1 MRESVIRAGRVTE
14 ERRRKVLEK
23 LLETFAYATLLAW
36 STVDASVYRMA
47 WVPASWT
54 ASSSTPRALGILG
67 ILRSG
72 V

>member
-47 WVPASWT
+47 WV
-54 ASSSTPRALGILG
+54 LEK
-67 ILRSG
+67 
-72 V
+72 